1 MIEEEDDGL
10 EDIRERE
17 RQRDA
22 HYDEVLHKRY
32 DDEINVDMQRIKM
45 LNMQRIK
52 MLNMQRIKMLSGA
65 MDMILNAL
73 ERGRK

>member
-1 MIEEEDDGL
+1 MKEEEDDGL

-32 DDEINVDMQRIKM
+32 DDAINVD
-45 LNMQRIK
+45 
-52 MLNMQRIKMLSGA
+52 MQRIKMLSGA
-65 MDMILNAL
+65 MDLIYNQL